1 MADTA
6 ATFAGIHNENE
17 FYSQHYL
24 SEIFTGD
31 IRDTLARWRDATE
44 AAGGASTG
52 ARTPNEAL
60 RALARDYLQ
69 FRRRSRASA
78 GTRRASGSSG
88 GGSANSSAPSATS
101 TNPTATSSTT
111 ATKCWSSSPGTRSG
125 STLRACS

>member
-31 IRDTLARWRDATE
+31 IRGTIAKWRETAEAKDGANARPRA
-44 AAGGASTG
+44 
-52 ARTPNEAL
+52 PNEAL

-69 FRRRSRASA
+69 FRRQFARERRHEARVERQRQWFGQLLDALGYGYEPHSHVLDDGDRPSLSR
-78 GTRRASGSSG
+78 R
-88 GGSANSSAPSATS
+88 
-101 TNPTATSSTT
+101 
-111 ATKCWSSSPGTRSG
+111 
-125 STLRACS
+125 